1 MSDVGPTSFL
11 FFWGVSMY
19 MSGTCV
25 HTSVGAG
32 IYAGAAGPG
41 DGKRTLVN
49 VEAKSDGRN
58 FPPVFSTILTEAES
72 LVEPGAH

>member
-1 MSDVGPTSFL
+1 
-11 FFWGVSMY
+11 

-41 DGKRTLVN
+41 DSKCTLVH
-49 VEAKSDGRN
+49 VEAESDGRN
-58 FPPVFSTILTEAES
+58 FPPAFSTILTEAES

>member
-11 FFWGVSMY
+11 LFWGVCMH
-19 MSGTCV
+19 MSETCV
-25 HTSVGAG
+25 HTSVGTWT
-32 IYAGAAGPG
+32 YAGAAGPG
-41 DGKRTLVN
+41 DCKCTLVH
-49 VEAKSDGRN
+49 VEAESVGRN